1 MRACLSCCCLPII
14 PVSSLLF
21 VCLWLVCD
29 PTPLLA
35 VVARHPAAAGCR
47 QRTDELRRLGSF
59 AGRARSSCFDE
70 PLGETRWAPGWWA
83 GCWGWQLL
91 LGLPLAGPVHETT
104 RVHDIVRETI
114 LPPQP
119 LGRPPLLVP
128 RPVLSSAML
137 GDRGGPTH
145 WVDPRRSLYLESLSL
160 ARPKHRHDYRS

>member
-1 MRACLSCCCLPII
+1 MGHPSPPQLPPHHPPPLHPPPLT
-14 PVSSLLF
+14 PVGATIVTPVGEF
-21 VCLWLVCD
+21 HETHVRPGTHNETLVTHGSHRETHVTHV
-29 PTPLLA
+29 TP
-35 VVARHPAAAGCR
+35 R
-47 QRTDELRRLGSF
+47 
-59 AGRARSSCFDE
+59 
-70 PLGETRWAPGWWA
+70 
-83 GCWGWQLL
+83 
-91 LGLPLAGPVHETT
+91 GPVHETT

-160 ARPKHRHDYRS
+160 ARPKH